1 MASAPSGA
9 WDAFNYAPGSRTVYP
24 MEVKKV
30 TGAVR
35 DAQNLVVGGAS
46 SHKGSATLSG
56 NQSWLTLDFG
66 VEVSMIPVFTRMY
79 V

>member
-1 MASAPSGA
+1 
-9 WDAFNYAPGSRTVYP
+9 

-35 DAQNLVVGGAS
+35 DAQNLVFGGAS